1 MSSGG
6 SGTAVCYSRPNHFIA
21 VFIWLAA
28 ILWSWSVQAADGSS
42 GITPSRLYYFWSFSI
57 PEESLKDVFADGE
70 KIGLVVVLRGLPEGS
85 AKESLLRLK
94 RLLGERKVEVMID
107 PLLFH
112 LYDIQSVP
120 AVVYAENVNS
130 SCEHCEPAPTHWTV
144 SGNVSLSAALEHL
157 TRSAPGVERRL
168 EQLREGFF
176 SR

>member
-6 SGTAVCYSRPNHFIA
+6 SGTAVCFKRPNHFIA
-21 VFIWLAA
+21 GCIWLVAL
-28 ILWSWSVQAADGSS
+28 LWGWPVQAGDGSS
-42 GITPSRLYYFWSFSI
+42 GITPNRLYYFWSFSV
-57 PEESLKDVFADGE
+57 PEESLKEVFADGE
-70 KIGLVVVLRGLPEGS
+70 KIGLVAVLRGLPEGS
-85 AKESLLRLK
+85 PKESLVRLK

-107 PLLFH
+107 PLLFR

-120 AVVYAENVNS
+120 SLVYAENVNS
-130 SCEHCEPAPTHWTV
+130 SCEHCEPAPRHWTV
-144 SGNVSLSAALEHL
+144 SGNVSLPAALEHL